1 MAERSKARVALG
13 HSHLYHVLQKTKQTS
28 MPIMQ
33 FRRLGDGKLMSD
45 SRQEMKIHALI
56 IIQEKSIAST
66 SPALGGSGEQACSSD
81 RNHQTSPT
89 ALRHH
94 IFAKDRTPSH
104 ENAYQLHAKHSVDPV
119 LPFQFFQIL
128 LSLCEVLF
136 RLSHLLGLV
145 I

>member
-13 HSHLYHVLQKTKQTS
+13 HSHFYRVHQKTKQTS

-45 SRQEMKIHALI
+45 SRQDALI
-56 IIQEKSIAST
+56 IIQGKSIAST

-81 RNHQTSPT
+81 RNHQTSPI

-94 IFAKDRTPSH
+94 IVAKARTPSQ
-104 ENAYQLHAKHSVDPV
+104 ENAYQLHAKHSVNPV
-119 LPFQFFQIL
+119 LPFQFF
-128 LSLCEVLF
+128 
-136 RLSHLLGLV
+136 
-145 I
+145 